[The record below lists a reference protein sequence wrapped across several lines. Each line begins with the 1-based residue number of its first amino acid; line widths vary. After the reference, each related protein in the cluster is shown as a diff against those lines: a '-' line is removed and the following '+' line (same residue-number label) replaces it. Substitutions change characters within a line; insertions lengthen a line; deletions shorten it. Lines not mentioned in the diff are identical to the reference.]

1 MSLDTEQETSWIL
14 NVIERTS
21 PDPVG
26 NNTGYWLMGDE
37 VLTAS
42 ACPVITPAGQRIS
55 RGCHVPSFFVCEGKE
70 GALIRCPAGPRW
82 QHWRGSCYYV
92 ERAARVTWRD
102 ARLTCNSYKETRLLY
117 LTSAEEMDAV
127 SSMFEGSA
135 WTGLN
140 DLNVESVFRW
150 TAGEEISAELS
161 RYLRNDMADGGLK
174 DCVEINTVARIL
186 TDSECNERKPF
197 ICKCPED
204 TDWFDEVAARGLP
217 GDLSA
222 TFPSES
228 DLNTAKETCL
238 RPRSLCSAILSK
250 GSQFYLLT
258 TGAALEISPNATAYR
273 PNICA
278 HGISGNE
285 CLKPP
290 RPLVVPSCHC
300 SGSIATSLGVVCGV
314 PVADCIEWCLKQKLQ
329 EDCRKCVP
337 ACPDQGAGIVA
348 PDEVS
353 LISVMEQKA
362 GRFLLRVAEGDTEP
376 HDASRSILYH
386 AP

>member
-117 LTSAEEMDAV
+117 LTSAEEMVSRPRINPLRSARPAGPSPALTLGLLQDAV

-197 ICKCPED
+197 ICKCPE
-204 TDWFDEVAARGLP
+204 V
-217 GDLSA
+217 
-222 TFPSES
+222 
-228 DLNTAKETCL
+228 
-238 RPRSLCSAILSK
+238 
-250 GSQFYLLT
+250 
-258 TGAALEISPNATAYR
+258 
-273 PNICA
+273 CA